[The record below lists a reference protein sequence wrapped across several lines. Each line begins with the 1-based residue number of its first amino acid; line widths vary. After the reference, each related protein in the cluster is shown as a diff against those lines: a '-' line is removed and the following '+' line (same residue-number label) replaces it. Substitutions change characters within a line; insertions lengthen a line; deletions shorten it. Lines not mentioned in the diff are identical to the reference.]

1 MIKRNLASIFVIA
14 SCVLGI
20 LNIDFSNISAP
31 PNEYWLLI
39 FSSLIILASIIFTLN
54 TESKFN
60 KNK

>member
-1 MIKRNLASIFVIA
+1 M
-14 SCVLGI
+14 GI
-20 LNIDFSNISAP
+20 LNIDFSNISD